1 MSNAKRT
8 NHHASHITLH
18 GGTMVYV
25 LSFKKLKFVEEITG
39 NKGKARKVAKT
50 TVESGLKTIEEK
62 AKEQKAVS

>member
-1 MSNAKRT
+1 
-8 NHHASHITLH
+8 
-18 GGTMVYV
+18 MVYV